1 MACICGISGEIKRGM
16 GTPMEASE
24 VKKIDKI
31 NVGPYSMEDR
41 DM

>member
-16 GTPMEASE
+16 GTPMEAAE
-24 VKKIDKI
+24 VQKIQRLNK
-31 NVGPYSMEDR
+31 GEYSMQQR